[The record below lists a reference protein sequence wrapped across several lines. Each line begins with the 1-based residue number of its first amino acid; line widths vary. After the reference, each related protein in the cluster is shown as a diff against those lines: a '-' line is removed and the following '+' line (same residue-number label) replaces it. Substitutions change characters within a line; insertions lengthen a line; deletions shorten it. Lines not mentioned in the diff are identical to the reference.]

1 VFSARRGVPPVVVPV
16 LVLVAIGGYLIGI
29 HRTSGTPATASS
41 GASAQET
48 RIASG
53 SNVLLEYSSG
63 WRPASAPPPI
73 PGLSIAQP
81 LLLAPGGDAAHAGL
95 ISGQLPAGGS
105 SPLPA
110 AFLALVR
117 GVPHAEVVTLDNLQA
132 YSYSGLSGY
141 ERTLD
146 VYVIP
151 TVGQSPT
158 ALICYA
164 ASGDSSDLQQCEQIV
179 AKVTLVGETSYDLSP
194 NAAYAT
200 QLSGLL
206 ASLERERVSLRRQM
220 HAQQGAVGTLASTLA
235 ARFAAAAASVT
246 ALEPPQAAIAA
257 QSALATALLG
267 ARDAYTALA
276 GAAGAE
282 GPAGYAAAEHRIDEA
297 ETGVNTALE
306 SFALLGYN
314 HT

>member
-1 VFSARRGVPPVVVPV
+1 MVVPV

-29 HRTSGTPATASS
+29 HRTSGAPATASS
-41 GASAQET
+41 ASSAQET

-53 SNVLLEYSSG
+53 PSVLLEYPTG
-63 WRPASAPPPI
+63 WEPASTPPAI
-73 PGLSIAQP
+73 PGLSIARP
-81 LLLAPGGDAAHAGL
+81 LLLAPGGDAARAGL
-95 ISGQLPAGGS
+95 ISGQFPPGGS
-105 SPLPA
+105 SPLPS

-117 GVPHAEVVTLDNLQA
+117 GIPHTEVVTLDNLQA

-141 ERTLD
+141 DRTLD

-158 ALICYA
+158 VLICYA
-164 ASGDSSDLQQCEQIV
+164 ANGYSSELQQCERIA

-200 QLSGLL
+200 QLSGVL
-206 ASLERERVSLRRQM
+206 ASLERERASVRRQM
-220 HAQQGAVGTLASTLA
+220 HAQQGTVGALASTLA
-235 ARFAAAAASVT
+235 ARFATAAASVT

-257 QSALATALLG
+257 QAALATALLG

-276 GAAGAE
+276 GAATAE
-282 GPAGYAAAEHRIDEA
+282 GPAGYPAAERRIDEA

>member
-1 VFSARRGVPPVVVPV
+1 MVVPV

-29 HRTSGTPATASS
+29 HRASGTPATASS
-41 GASAQET
+41 GAAAQET

-53 SNVLLEYSSG
+53 SSVLLEYPAG
-63 WRPASAPPPI
+63 WEPASTPPTI
-73 PGLSIAQP
+73 PGLSIAKP

-95 ISGQLPAGGS
+95 ISGQLPPGGS

-110 AFLALVR
+110 ALLALVR
-117 GVPHAEVVTLDNLQA
+117 GVPHTEVVTLDNLQA

-141 ERTLD
+141 DRTLD

-158 ALICYA
+158 ALVCYA
-164 ASGDSSDLQQCEQIV
+164 ANGFSSSLQQCEQIV
-179 AKVTLVGETSYDLSP
+179 AKVTLVGATSYDLSP

-206 ASLERERVSLRRQM
+206 TGLERERLTLRRQM
-220 HAQQGAVGTLASTLA
+220 HAQQGAVGALATTLA

-257 QSALATALLG
+257 QAALATALLG

-276 GAAGAE
+276 AAAAAE
-282 GPAGYAAAEHRIDEA
+282 GPAGYAAAERRIDEA
-297 ETGVNTALE
+297 EAGVNAALE